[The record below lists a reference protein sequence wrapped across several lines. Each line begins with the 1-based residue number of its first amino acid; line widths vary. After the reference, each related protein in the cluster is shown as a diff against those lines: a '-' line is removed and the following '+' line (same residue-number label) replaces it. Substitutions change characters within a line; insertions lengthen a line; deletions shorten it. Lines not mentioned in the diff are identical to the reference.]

1 METKEFYKRINTED
15 RNSFVVV
22 DYFDQDEKSVWL
34 KISSDSGYMKAILSK
49 EQAKELISALHAII
63 GE

>member
-1 METKEFYKRINTED
+1 METKELYKRINTEEK
-15 RNSFVVV
+15 NSFVVV
-22 DYFDQDEKSVWL
+22 DEFDTDLSVWL